1 MSGKIQVMK
10 AETNVEQKVEK
21 AVQIETVYGVMVNPL
36 TGQRLEG
43 QVEVEKMDNWI
54 KSQVEAGKL
63 RVVK

>member
-21 AVQIETVYGVMVNPL
+21 AVQIETVYGVMDNPL